1 MKNLLLILCFVFSVS
16 LVKAQTTFTVND
28 TLVQFSGSA
37 QASDIVSGYVK
48 FYNVSG
54 DTLPMRWVRLENI
67 PAWWRSSV
75 CTEYY
80 CFTIP
85 DDSASWNILP
95 GDSDLI
101 YIHIYPFGNAGTGDV
116 VVRLFDTRNPTQ
128 FTDIRFVA
136 DALTSVPENTAAA
149 FSFWPS
155 PAGNAV
161 NVQLNAA
168 EGGVFNVYDLTGR
181 IAVSQAAA
189 AGTGNVS
196 LDLTG
201 LPAGVYSLVFLS
213 DAGAVSAVKLV
224 KE

>member
-1 MKNLLLILCFVFSVS
+1 MKKLLLILSLVFSCAFVR
-16 LVKAQTTFTVND
+16 AQATFTVND
-28 TLVQFSGSA
+28 TLLFFSGSA
-37 QASDIVSGYVK
+37 QASDFASGYTK

-54 DTLPMRWVRLENI
+54 DTLPMRWVRIENI

-80 CFTIP
+80 CFSIP

-95 GDSDLI
+95 GDSDLV
-101 YIHIYPFGNAGTGDV
+101 YIHIHPFGNADTGDV
-116 VVRLFDTRNPTQ
+116 VVRLFDTRNPAQ

-136 DALTSVPENTAAA
+136 SALTSVPENTAAA

-155 PAGNAV
+155 PAGNVV

-168 EGGVFNVYDLTGR
+168 EGGMFRVYDFAGR

-189 AGTGNVS
+189 AGSGNLS
-196 LDLTG
+196 LDLSV
-201 LPAGVYSLVFLS
+201 LPAGVYSMVFLS
-213 DAGAVSAVKLV
+213 DAGVVSAVKLV

>member
-1 MKNLLLILCFVFSVS
+1 MKNLLLVLSFVFSVS
-16 LVKAQTTFTVND
+16 LVQAQTTFTVND

-85 DDSASWNILP
+85 DDSASWNLLP
-95 GDSDLI
+95 GDSDLV

-116 VVRLFDTRNPTQ
+116 IVRLFDTRNTAQ

-136 DALTSVPENTAAA
+136 DALTSVPENAAAA

-155 PAGNAV
+155 PAGNVV
-161 NVQLNAA
+161 NVQRNAA

-189 AGTGNVS
+189 AGAGNVS

-201 LPAGVYSLVFLS
+201 LPAGIYSLVFLS
-213 DAGAVSAVKLV
+213 DAGTVSSVKLV
-224 KE
+224 KK